1 MKQLLQSLGLSTL
14 KFLAA
19 LAVSSVVAYQ
29 GVEAWVESKI
39 DDAMNEIKTIRQGDM
54 ALISEQYATLKKN
67 DEMILKHLL
76 EMKRGKK

>member
-39 DDAMNEIKTIRQGDM
+39 NDAMTQIKTIREGDIL
-54 ALISEQYATLKKN
+54 LIDSR
-67 DEMILKHLL
+67 LKHIEQDTKIIKEHLL
-76 EMKRGKK
+76 RTKK